1 MIDAFS
7 LATAALAFGSK
18 FFADDTPPTN
28 TKGQMGR
35 KQTSSSSFL
44 DFDFLQK
51 GAKAFVGSRKSK
63 NVIKSPPRPR
73 PRTIGQLTRGN
84 KFSGASMQPT
94 RLIGSTNPDLQVAMR
109 RLVNA
114 TNKDVIQLIPMNVV
128 SPTVSQRTT
137 LDIDTP
143 KLGKIT

>member
-35 KQTSSSSFL
+35 KQTSSSFL
-44 DFDFLQK
+44 DFDFLQR
-51 GAKAFVGSRKSK
+51 GAKAFVGSRKKK

-73 PRTIGQLTRGN
+73 PRTISQLTRGN
-84 KFSGASMQPT
+84 KFSDVSMQPP

-128 SPTVSQRTT
+128 SPNVSQKTT

>member
-18 FFADDTPPTN
+18 FFADDRPPTN

-35 KQTSSSSFL
+35 KQTSSSFL
-44 DFDFLQK
+44 DFDFLQR
-51 GAKAFVGSRKSK
+51 GAKAFVGSRRKK
-63 NVIKSPPRPR
+63 NVITSPPRPR
-73 PRTIGQLTRGN
+73 PRTISQLTRGN
-84 KFSGASMQPT
+84 KFSGVSMQPS

-128 SPTVSQRTT
+128 SPNVSQKTT